1 MAWKNAKGG
10 FVYWL
15 NRFLNPNHAWTDYYD
30 PTRDKD
36 IPKSEQG
43 PLNEDKASYGSVTGE
58 SSSLLGVLGQAL
70 PALVAKWTDA
80 AATPGEYERNAMQ
93 MQNQED
99 IYQRQVTGMQKAG
112 VNPALM
118 YGSGGAASAPSVN
131 TQSAGA
137 SSMSELMQLY
147 LLPAQ
152 KKLLEAQ
159 GDKTK
164 SEGILAEKRAENMA
178 LVNQYYPE
186 VTEASIEKT
195 LSSIGVDFS
204 TIDKNDAEI
213 ALKNIQ
219 AMLADNENKYA
230 EQFFKARAELEEAK
244 TQEAKDAAAAHAANA
259 LMTGYEYTYA
269 KNTGFKLAS
278 SAAMAIVAALGSA
291 LHLDKGEVSASL
303 EKAVDSAVKNHPGIN
318 VPQAFGMNAANTT
331 LKDDFKRFREK
342 GKRFIKGAYSR
353 SRTKYG
359 LE

>member
-15 NRFLNPNHAWTDYYD
+15 NRFLNPGHAWTDYYD
-30 PTRDKD
+30 PTTGEDVPRSVQGDLRDD
-36 IPKSEQG
+36 
-43 PLNEDKASYGSVTGE
+43 NASYGSLTGE
-58 SSSLLGVLGQAL
+58 ANKSILGVLGQAV
-70 PALVAKWTDA
+70 PSLVAKWTDA
-80 AATPGEYERNAMQ
+80 AATGGEIERNEMQ

-99 IYQRQVTGMQKAG
+99 IFQRQVTGMQKAG
-112 VNPALM
+112 INPALM
-118 YGSGGAASAPSVN
+118 YDNGSASAPSVN

-137 SSMSELMQLY
+137 STMSDLMQLY

-204 TIDKNDAEI
+204 TIDKNEAET

-219 AMLADNENKYA
+219 TMLADKENKYA

-244 TQEAKDAAAAHAANA
+244 TEEAKQSAAERAASA
-259 LMTGYEYTYA
+259 LMTAYEYTYA
-269 KNTGFKLAS
+269 KENGFKLSS
-278 SAAMAIVAALGSA
+278 SAMMGIVAALGGA
-291 LHLDKGEVSASL
+291 LQLGKGDVSASL
-303 EKAVDSAVKNHPGIN
+303 TKAVDAAVKDHPGVN
-318 VPQAFGMNAANTT
+318 VPQAVGMNAAKSTF
-331 LKDDFKRFREK
+331 KDDFKRFREK
-342 GKRFIKGAYSR
+342 GKRFIKGAYSNSR
-353 SRTKYG
+353 SKYG
-359 LE
+359 LK